1 MNISDLFE
9 LKTKTAIVTGA
20 SRGLGQAMAIGL
32 AKAGATVVAADLL
45 DVSATVND
53 IKRLGRDSLGVK
65 IDVTEPADIKKM
77 VQQTVKKFGRID
89 ILVNNAGIV
98 RQAPVESMTEKDW
111 DDVIKVNLKGE
122 FRCAQEVGKQMI
134 KQQTGRIINIASVA
148 GLFGSAGTAAYCASK
163 AGIILLT
170 KTLAVEWAKYNIN
183 VNAICPGVFV
193 TTMTDP
199 FLKDPSFQQMMKTR
213 VPLARPGV
221 PDELVGTVIYL
232 SSRASEYVTGHALV
246 IDGGWTAGL

>member
-1 MNISDLFE
+1 MNLRDLFD

-20 SRGLGQAMAIGL
+20 SRGLGQAMAVGL
-32 AKAGATVVAADLL
+32 AKAGATVVAADIL
-45 DVSATVND
+45 DVSATVDD

-65 IDVTEPADIKKM
+65 IDITEPADIKKM

-98 RQAPVESMTEKDW
+98 RQAPIESMSEKDW

-134 KQQTGRIINIASVA
+134 NQQTGRIINIASVA
-148 GLFGSAGTAAYCASK
+148 GLFGSAGTASYCASK

-199 FLKDPSFQQMMKTR
+199 FLKNPSFQQMMKTR
-213 VPLARPGV
+213 VPLTRPGV
-221 PDELVGTVIYL
+221 PEELVGTVIYL
-232 SSRASEYVTGHALV
+232 SSRASEYMTGHALV

>member
-1 MNISDLFE
+1 MNITDLFG

-45 DVSATVND
+45 DVSATVDD
-53 IKRLGRDSLGVK
+53 IKRLGLDSFGVK
-65 IDVTEPADIKKM
+65 LDVTESADIKKM
-77 VQQTVKKFGRID
+77 VQQSVKKFGRID

-98 RQAPVESMTEKDW
+98 RQATVESMTEKEW
-111 DDVIKVNLKGE
+111 NDVIKVNLNGE
-122 FRCAQEVGKQMI
+122 FCCAQEVGKQMI

-148 GLFGSAGTAAYCASK
+148 GLFGSVGTAAYCASK
-163 AGIILLT
+163 AGIISLT

-221 PDELVGTVIYL
+221 PEELVGTVIYL

>member
-1 MNISDLFE
+1 MNISDLFN

-32 AKAGATVVAADLL
+32 AKAGANVVAADLL
-45 DVSATVND
+45 EVAVTVDD
-53 IKRLGRDSLGVK
+53 IKRLGRESFGVK
-65 IDVTEPADIKKM
+65 VDVTKPADIEKM

-98 RQAPVESMTEKDW
+98 RQALAESMKQKDW
-111 DDVIKVNLKGE
+111 DDVIQINLKGE
-122 FRCAQEVGKQMI
+122 FLCAQEVGKQMI

-148 GLFGSAGTAAYCASK
+148 GLLGSTGTAAYCASK
-163 AGIILLT
+163 AGIILMT
-170 KTLAVEWAKYNIN
+170 KTLALEWAKYNIN

-199 FLKDPSFQQMMKTR
+199 YLKDPSFQQLIKTR

-221 PDELVGTVIYL
+221 PEELVGTVIFL
-232 SSRASEYVTGHALV
+232 SSRASEYMTGHALV

>member
-20 SRGLGQAMAIGL
+20 GRGLGQAMAIGL

-45 DVSATVND
+45 DVSITVDD
-53 IKRLGRDSLGVK
+53 ITRLGHDSLGVK
-65 IDVTEPADIKKM
+65 LDVTKPADIKKM

-89 ILVNNAGIV
+89 ILVNNAGII
-98 RQAPVESMTEKDW
+98 RRTPAESMTENDW
-111 DDVIKVNLKGE
+111 DEVIEVNLKGE

-148 GLFGSAGTAAYCASK
+148 GLFGSAGTASYSASK

-170 KTLAVEWAKYNIN
+170 KTLALEWAKYNIN
-183 VNAICPGVFV
+183 VNAICPGLFV
-193 TTMTDP
+193 TKMTDP
-199 FLKDPSFQQMMKTR
+199 YLKDQSFRQMIKTR
-213 VPLARPGV
+213 VPLARPGM
-221 PDELVGTVIYL
+221 PEELVGTVIYL
-232 SSRASEYVTGHALV
+232 SSRASEYMTGHALV

>member
-1 MNISDLFE
+1 MNISDLFD

-20 SRGLGQAMAIGL
+20 SRGLGQAMAVGL
-32 AKAGATVVAADLL
+32 AKAGATVVVADLF
-45 DVSATVND
+45 DVSVTVDD
-53 IKRLGRDSLGVK
+53 IRRLGRDSLGVK
-65 IDVTEPADIKKM
+65 LDVTEPTDIKKM

-98 RQAPVESMTEKDW
+98 RQAPIESMTEKDW

-148 GLFGSAGTAAYCASK
+148 GLFGSAGTSAYCASK

-183 VNAICPGVFV
+183 VNAICPGLFV
-193 TTMTDP
+193 TAMTDTY
-199 FLKDPSFQQMMKTR
+199 LKDPSFKQMIKTR
-213 VPLARPGV
+213 IPLARPGM
-221 PDELVGTVIYL
+221 PEELVGTVIYL

>member
-1 MNISDLFE
+1 MNISDLFD

-32 AKAGATVVAADLL
+32 AKAGANVVAADLL
-45 DVSATVND
+45 DVAVIVDD
-53 IKRLGRDSLGVK
+53 IKRLGRESFGVK
-65 IDVTEPADIKKM
+65 VDVTKPADIEKM

-98 RQAPVESMTEKDW
+98 RQALAESMKQKDW
-111 DDVIKVNLKGE
+111 DDVIQVNLKGE
-122 FRCAQEVGKQMI
+122 FLCAQEVGKQMI

-148 GLFGSAGTAAYCASK
+148 GLLGSAGTAAYCASK
-163 AGIILLT
+163 AGIILMT
-170 KTLAVEWAKYNIN
+170 KTLALEWAKYNIN

-199 FLKDPSFQQMMKTR
+199 YLKDPSFQQLIKTR

-221 PDELVGTVIYL
+221 PEELVGTVIFL
-232 SSRASEYVTGHALV
+232 SSRASEYMTGHVLV

>member
-1 MNISDLFE
+1 MNLRDLFN

-45 DVSATVND
+45 DVSATVDD

-65 IDVTEPADIKKM
+65 IDVTVPADIKKM

-98 RQAPVESMTEKDW
+98 RQAPVETMTEKDW
-111 DDVIKVNLKGE
+111 NDVVRVNLSGE
-122 FRCAQEVGKQMI
+122 FHCAQEVGRQMI

-170 KTLAVEWAKYNIN
+170 KTLALEWAKYNIN
-183 VNAICPGVFV
+183 VNAICPGVIV
-193 TTMTDP
+193 TAMTDP
-199 FLKDPSFQQMMKTR
+199 YLKDPGFQQMIKTR

-221 PDELVGTVIYL
+221 PEELVGTVIYL
-232 SSRASEYVTGHALV
+232 SSRASEYITGHALV

>member
-1 MNISDLFE
+1 MNIIDLFD

-32 AKAGATVVAADLL
+32 AKAGATVVVADLL
-45 DVSATVND
+45 DVSATVDD

-65 IDVTEPADIKKM
+65 IDVTKPADIKKM

-89 ILVNNAGIV
+89 ILVNNAGII
-98 RQAPVESMTEKDW
+98 RQSPVESMTEKEW
-111 DDVIKVNLKGE
+111 DDVIRVNLNGE
-122 FRCAQEVGKQMI
+122 FNIAQEVGKQMI

-221 PDELVGTVIYL
+221 PEELVGTVIYL
-232 SSRASEYVTGHALV
+232 SSRASEYITGHALV

>member
-1 MNISDLFE
+1 MNLRDLFN

-32 AKAGATVVAADLL
+32 AKAGATVVVADLV
-45 DVSATVND
+45 DVSATVDD
-53 IKRLGRDSLGVK
+53 ITRLGRDSLGVK
-65 IDVTEPADIKKM
+65 LDVTEPADIKKM
-77 VQQTVKKFGRID
+77 VRQTVKKFGRID

-111 DDVIKVNLKGE
+111 DDVIKVNLNGE
-122 FRCAQEVGKQMI
+122 FLCAQAVGKQMI

-163 AGIILLT
+163 AGILLLT

-183 VNAICPGVFV
+183 VNAICPGVIV
-193 TTMTDP
+193 TAMTDP
-199 FLKDPSFQQMMKTR
+199 YLQDPAFQQMIKTR

-221 PDELVGTVIYL
+221 PEELVGTVIFL
-232 SSRASEYVTGHALV
+232 SSRASEYMTGHALV

>member
-221 PDELVGTVIYL
+221 PEELVGTVIYL